1 MLTFADVCTLQE
13 GALHTVTPV
22 KTTMELPAGT
32 HFTCFTGTKIQNLTQ
47 LWPAGWVVGVIACL
61 EQESGRSMSKARE
74 LDLMNAFFNSRKQ
87 ERAQEQALLQ
97 SQLGT
102 LRAGKLTYA
111 DVC

>member
-1 MLTFADVCTLQE
+1 
-13 GALHTVTPV
+13 
-22 KTTMELPAGT
+22 
-32 HFTCFTGTKIQNLTQ
+32 
-47 LWPAGWVVGVIACL
+47 
-61 EQESGRSMSKARE
+61 MSKARE